1 MLETAFLWMLNCTL
15 RGSLLLVYIM
25 AFRLLVRKSSRKW
38 CYILWGVGWFRLLCP
53 WTPSFMRF
61 RSALLP
67 RVDWFQKELL
77 TGETAD
83 VVLKATSR
91 GDVLTVYRLPVSGW
105 HMADILFIAAALWAA
120 GMAVLLT
127 TGIVNYLRLRSRL
140 RKAEPIQEG
149 TYPVYRCVAV
159 SAPFSMGVFRKRVY
173 LPMNLSPEEE
183 EMVIA
188 HEQTHLSRNDPFWK
202 LVVSLIRVIH
212 WMNPLVWLAFRLWG
226 ADMEY
231 TCDERVF
238 QWMDKEKKPEYCRAL
253 ATVSQKPY
261 ASCPVAFAEGG
272 VKGRIKNLLKP
283 RKHKILWGLLA
294 GYLILDLFALGMT
307 EALGAETAAKKIDPA
322 LFSRLET
329 VLQWMRENPERVGET
344 GWFDDVSVSEEARY
358 SSLNTTAVLYGLDL
372 TAEGLSEEEI
382 AALLAPYKNDS
393 PVLRMRRHEQT
404 EDGFGNR
411 IDFGNLT
418 VEINLTAEL
427 PPLFPSSWS
436 SGAYYRFESYEDTD
450 YGCPYEWSYVY
461 ANEIYNLDVVLFC
474 RDVWPNQAERML
486 TDMIEAA
493 EQVMNEPG
501 KQQ

>member
-38 CYILWGVGWFRLLCP
+38 CYILWGLGWFRLLCP

-91 GDVLTVYRLPVSGW
+91 GDVLTVYRLPVSGGQ
-105 HMADILFIAAALWAA
+105 MADILFIAAAVWAA

-127 TGIVNYLRLRSRL
+127 TGVVNYLRLRSRL
-140 RKAEPIQEG
+140 RTAEPIQER
-149 TYPVYRCVAV
+149 TCPVYRSAAV

-202 LVVSLIRVIH
+202 LAVSLIRTIH

-238 QWMDKEKKPEYCRAL
+238 QWMDKDKKPDYCRAL
-253 ATVSQKPY
+253 TTVSQKPY

-294 GYLILDLFALGMT
+294 GYLILDLFLLGMT
-307 EALGAETAAKKIDPA
+307 EAQGVKSGWVTVEPELSA
-322 LFSRLET
+322 RLET
-329 VLQWMRENPERVGET
+329 ALQWMRENPDRIGEM
-344 GWFDDVSVSEEARY
+344 GYFDSIVTSEEYA
-358 SSLNTTAVLYGLDL
+358 LQG
-372 TAEGLSEEEI
+372 EEI
-382 AALLAPYKNDS
+382 RLYRGLETEAYTETVSIRIGLTDS
-393 PVLRMRRHEQT
+393 FSSMFPKY
-404 EDGFGNR
+404 DGFR
-411 IDFGNLT
+411 FI
-418 VEINLTAEL
+418 
-427 PPLFPSSWS
+427 SWNW
-436 SGAYYRFESYEDTD
+436 EDTD
-450 YGCPYEWSYVY
+450 QPYEWLYSFHNDCSDLAVG
-461 ANEIYNLDVVLFC
+461 VFC

-493 EQVMNEPG
+493 EYLMN
-501 KQQ
+501 

>member
-1 MLETAFLWMLNCTL
+1 MLETAFLWMLNGTL
-15 RGSLLLVYIM
+15 RGSLLLLYIM

-38 CYILWGVGWFRLLCP
+38 CYILWGLGWFRLLCP
-53 WTPSFMRF
+53 WTPSFLRF

-83 VVLKATSR
+83 VVYRATSR
-91 GDVLTVYRLPVSGW
+91 GDALTVYRLPVSGGQ
-105 HMADILFIAAALWAA
+105 MAGILFIAAAVWAA
-120 GMAVLLT
+120 GMAVLLAA
-127 TGIVNYLRLRSRL
+127 GCVSYLRLQSRL
-140 RKAEPIQEG
+140 RTAELAREG
-149 TYPVYRCVAV
+149 TYPVYRCAAV
-159 SAPFSMGVFRKRVY
+159 SAPFSMGVFKKRVY
-173 LPMNLSPEEE
+173 LPLGLTPEEE

-188 HEQTHLSRNDPFWK
+188 HEHTHLSRNDPLWK
-202 LVVSLIRVIH
+202 LTVSLIRVIH

-238 QWMDKEKKPEYCRAL
+238 QWMDADKKPDYCRAL
-253 ATVSQKPY
+253 TTVSQKPY

-294 GYLILDLFALGMT
+294 GYLILDLFALGLT
-307 EALGAETAAKKIDPA
+307 EALGVKTGAASIDPA

-329 VLQWMRENPERVGET
+329 ALQWMRENPERVEEI
-344 GWFDDVSVSEEARY
+344 GWFDDVSISEEAKY
-358 SSLNTTAVLYGLDL
+358 PSLNPTAIMNGLDL
-372 TAEGLSEEEI
+372 KAEGRSEEEI
-382 AALLAPYKNDS
+382 AALLAPYKSES
-393 PVLRMRRHEQT
+393 PILRARKHELS

-411 IDFGNLT
+411 IDFGNLS
-418 VEINLTAEL
+418 VEINLAAEL
-427 PPLFPSSWS
+427 PPLFSSSWN
-436 SGAYYRFESYEDTD
+436 SGAVYRFDSYNTYSASD

-461 ANEIYNLDVVLFC
+461 ANEIYYLNVTLLC

-493 EQVMNEPG
+493 EHLWNE
-501 KQQ
+501 

>member
-1 MLETAFLWMLNCTL
+1 MVENAFLWMLNGTL
-15 RGSLLLVYIM
+15 RGSLLLLYIM

-38 CYILWGVGWFRLLCP
+38 CYILWGLGWFRLLCP
-53 WTPSFMRF
+53 WTPSFLRY

-83 VVLKATSR
+83 VVVEATSR
-91 GDVLTVYRLPVSGW
+91 GDALTVYRLPVTGEQ
-105 HMADILFIAAALWAA
+105 MTGILSIAAWVWIA
-120 GMAVLLT
+120 GMAVLLAAMA
-127 TGIVNYLRLRSRL
+127 VSSLRLHRWV
-140 RKAEPIQEG
+140 KQAELVREG
-149 TYPVYRCVAV
+149 AYPVYRCVRLTV
-159 SAPFSMGVFRKRVY
+159 PFSMGVFKKRVY
-173 LPMNLSPEEE
+173 LPLGLSPEEE

-202 LVVSLIRVIH
+202 LAVSLIRVIH

-238 QWMDKEKKPEYCRAL
+238 QWMDAEKKPDYCRAL
-253 ATVSQKPY
+253 ATISQKPY

-307 EALGAETAAKKIDPA
+307 EELGTEIGAKVIDPA

-329 VLQWMRENPERVGET
+329 VLQWMRENPERMGEI

-358 SSLNTTAVLYGLDL
+358 PNLNLTALLYGLDL
-372 TAEGLSEEEI
+372 TAEGRSEEEI
-382 AALLAPYKNDS
+382 SALLAPYKTES
-393 PVLRMRRHEQT
+393 PVLRARKHELT
-404 EDGFGNR
+404 EDGFGNW
-411 IDFGNLT
+411 IDFGNMS

-427 PPLFPSSWS
+427 PPLFSSSWN
-436 SGAYYRFESYEDTD
+436 SGAYYRFESYEKTA
-450 YGCPYEWSYVY
+450 YGCPYEWSYGY
-461 ANEIYNLDVVLFC
+461 ANEIYYLYVTLFC

-486 TDMIEAA
+486 TEMIEAA
-493 EQVMNEPG
+493 ESIMNEFS
-501 KQQ
+501 